1 MLPAR
6 GLLPAVA
13 QTDVMARV
21 DEPSAA
27 PRATPPADAGSAARQ
42 FLAGGR
48 DQLPLLLGVVPFG
61 LIFGA
66 LALQAGL
73 PPVAAQAFSLLIFA
87 GSAQFIAVGMLS
99 SAPAGLIIATIFVVN
114 LRHALYSASLSP
126 HLSRLPMHWKVP
138 LAWLLTDEAFAVAA
152 LRYRQA
158 DVRLAHWYTL
168 GTGLTL
174 WAAWQASTAL
184 GILLGARV
192 PEAWGL
198 EVALPLTFIAL
209 LILSISDSPGV
220 AAALCAG
227 AAAVGLYGLPFRLGL
242 VLAAM
247 LGVGVGVV
255 LDARRTRA
263 ANARHGA

>member
-1 MLPAR
+1 MP
-6 GLLPAVA
+6 
-13 QTDVMARV
+13 RV
-21 DEPSAA
+21 DEPSTA
-27 PRATPPADAGSAARQ
+27 PQAPPLPDAGSAARQ
-42 FLAGGR
+42 FLVGGR
-48 DQLPLLLGVVPFG
+48 DQLPLLLGVIPFG

-73 PPVAAQAFSLLIFA
+73 TPVSAQAFSVLIFA

-99 SAPAGLIIATIFVVN
+99 SAPAGLVVATIFVVN

-126 HLSRLPMHWKVP
+126 HISHLPMRWKVP

-152 LRYRQA
+152 LRYRQPE
-158 DVRLAHWYTL
+158 VRLAHWYTL

-209 LILSISDSPGV
+209 LILSIRDWPAV

-227 AAAVGLYGLPFRLGL
+227 GAAVVLHGLPFRLGL
-242 VLAAM
+242 ISAAI
-247 LGVGVGVV
+247 LGVAVGVV
-255 LDARRTRA
+255 LQARRGRA
-263 ANARHGA
+263 ASGSDGA

>member
-1 MLPAR
+1 M
-6 GLLPAVA
+6 A
-13 QTDVMARV
+13 QADQ
-21 DEPSAA
+21 PSTGSH
-27 PRATPPADAGSAARQ
+27 ATAQPDGGSAGRQ
-42 FLAGGR
+42 FLAGSR
-48 DQLPLLLGVVPFG
+48 DQLPLLLGVIPFG

-73 PPVAAQAFSLLIFA
+73 PPAAALGFSVLIFA

-99 SAPAGLIIATIFVVN
+99 SAPAGLIVATIFVVN

-126 HLSRLPMHWKVP
+126 HLTHLPMKWKVP

-158 DVRLAHWYTL
+158 DLRLAHWYTL

-192 PEAWGL
+192 PESWGL

-209 LILSISDSPGV
+209 LILSISDWPGV

-227 AAAVGLYGLPFRLGL
+227 TAAVVLHGLPFRLGL
-242 VLAAM
+242 VAAAI
-247 LGVGVGVV
+247 LGVGLGVA
-255 LDARRTRA
+255 LEARRA
-263 ANARHGA
+263 GSARQRQET

>member
-1 MLPAR
+1 MQTSDEVPGPPEASLP
-6 GLLPAVA
+6 
-13 QTDVMARV
+13 T
-21 DEPSAA
+21 SS
-27 PRATPPADAGSAARQ
+27 TPVRE
-42 FLAGGR
+42 FVAGGR

-73 PPVAAQAFSLLIFA
+73 PPLAAQGFSLLIFA
-87 GSAQFIAVGMLS
+87 GSAQFIAVGMLA
-99 SAPAGLIIATIFVVN
+99 SAPVALVVITIFVVN

-126 HLSRLPMHWKVP
+126 HVGHLPMRWKVP

-174 WAAWQASTAL
+174 WTAWQASTAL

-209 LILSISDSPGV
+209 LILSIRDRPGV
-220 AAALCAG
+220 AAALSAG
-227 AAAVGLYGLPFRLGL
+227 AVAVALQGLPYRLGL
-242 VLAAM
+242 MVAAL
-247 LGVGVGVV
+247 LGVCVGVA
-255 LDARRTRA
+255 LQRRQARDVGTR
-263 ANARHGA
+263 GKS

>member
-1 MLPAR
+1 MIPAD
-6 GLLPAVA
+6 GP
-13 QTDVMARV
+13 T
-21 DEPSAA
+21 SAA
-27 PRATPPADAGSAARQ
+27 PVTPPDERGAALRQ

-73 PPVAAQAFSLLIFA
+73 PPAAAQAFSLFIFA
-87 GSAQFIAVGMLS
+87 GSAQFIAVGMLA
-99 SAPAGLIIATIFVVN
+99 SAPGMLIVATIFIVN

-126 HLSRLPMHWKVP
+126 HVSHLPLRWKVP

-158 DVRLAHWYTL
+158 DLRLAHWYTL

-174 WAAWQASTAL
+174 WIAWQLSTAL

-192 PEAWGL
+192 PESWGL

-209 LILSISDSPGV
+209 LILSIRDKPGV
-220 AAALCAG
+220 AAAVSAG
-227 AAAVGLYGLPFRLGL
+227 ATAVVLNGLPYRLGL
-242 VLAAM
+242 VSAAI
-247 LGVGVGVV
+247 LGVAVGIASQ
-255 LDARRTRA
+255 ARRSVP
-263 ANARHGA
+263 ANERDGT